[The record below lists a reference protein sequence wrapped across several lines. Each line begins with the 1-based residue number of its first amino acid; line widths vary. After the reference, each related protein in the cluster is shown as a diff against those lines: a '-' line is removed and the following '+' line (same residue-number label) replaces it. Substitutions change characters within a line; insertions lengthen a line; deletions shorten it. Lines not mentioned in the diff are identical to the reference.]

1 MNAASLA
8 TSRSFDTDLN
18 DVYIACQP
26 ILDKQCNVVAYELLF
41 RPMVEDVANA
51 PDVKPAMLSIIN
63 SAFASIDIQS
73 ALGNKK
79 AYVNLDAKSLRE
91 DFVDLLPAKRFVL
104 ETVEISTVDDPL
116 LERLKNLKSHGYC
129 IALNDFDNEAGKEP
143 LLVLCDI
150 VKLDVSVLSQ
160 ATFVQH
166 TQRLSTQG
174 KQILAK
180 QVNTAEQFT
189 LCESLGCNLFQ
200 GGFFA
205 KPVKLIQ
212 SDIPASTL
220 RILDIMNNIVADA
233 DIAFLERAI
242 SHEVSLSYKLLQFVN
257 SAGLSCGREL
267 RTVKQALSM
276 LGRNQ
281 LYRWLSLML
290 YTSKDDGL
298 NQTDALLNAALYR
311 GRLLELFSEYTDL
324 ENPNELFVLGTF
336 SYLEALLNRDMESIL
351 KDISMPAP
359 IKHALLEQDGRY
371 WPFFNLALSI
381 ERDDVNDIRNA
392 AKPLGLTLADINR
405 AQLEA
410 LVYCEALS

>member
-1 MNAASLA
+1 
-8 TSRSFDTDLN
+8 
-18 DVYIACQP
+18 
-26 ILDKQCNVVAYELLF
+26 
-41 RPMVEDVANA
+41 
-51 PDVKPAMLSIIN
+51 
-63 SAFASIDIQS
+63 
-73 ALGNKK
+73 
-79 AYVNLDAKSLRE
+79 
-91 DFVDLLPAKRFVL
+91 
-104 ETVEISTVDDPL
+104 
-116 LERLKNLKSHGYC
+116 
-129 IALNDFDNEAGKEP
+129 
-143 LLVLCDI
+143 
-150 VKLDVSVLSQ
+150 
-160 ATFVQH
+160 
-166 TQRLSTQG
+166 
-174 KQILAK
+174 
-180 QVNTAEQFT
+180 
-189 LCESLGCNLFQ
+189 
-200 GGFFA
+200 
-205 KPVKLIQ
+205 LIQ